1 MVVTVRNEC
10 TSPKYLMMSVATVA
24 PTPPG
29 YALFDGKLT
38 DNFLGNFPASSSDKS
53 ADRVKSQS
61 LGAQFITKGIYDILV
76 EVTEANK
83 DGNPLPSLEKNRT
96 VLMVKVIVGKED

>member
-1 MVVTVRNEC
+1 
-10 TSPKYLMMSVATVA
+10 MSVATVA

-38 DNFLGNFPASSSDKS
+38 DNFLGTLPASSSDKS
-53 ADRVKSQS
+53 ADTPKSQS
-61 LGAQFITKGIYDILV
+61 LGVRFITKGIYDILV
-76 EVTEANK
+76 EVTEVNE
-83 DGNPLPSLEKNRT
+83 DGNPLPFVEKDRT